1 MKIWLILLPS
11 FTILPVVYWVFAGHV
26 LDWEK
31 NVSLGVQNFEIFTF
45 LAGIAVLSVFG
56 NYIGLIISFSTFVL
70 VAFYLKGFILAVVIF
85 TVSLSQFI
93 LIEILK
99 ITIGRPRPFPLG
111 ETAFDSFPSGQAFYS
126 LVFFSVVC
134 FILNPYLSKLIY
146 KFLLISLCTL
156 FIFTIGI
163 LRIHSGEHWPTDV
176 IGSWII
182 GIFALS
188 LVALAVKRFVSRS

>member
-1 MKIWLILLPS
+1 MKIWLILIPS
-11 FTILPVVYWVFAGHV
+11 FTILPLVYWVFAGHV
-26 LDWEK
+26 FDWEE
-31 NVSLGVQNFEIFTF
+31 NVSVGVQNFEIFTF
-45 LAGIAVLSVFG
+45 LADITVFSIFG
-56 NYIGLIISFSTFVL
+56 NYVGLIISFSTLVL
-70 VAFYLKGFILAVVIF
+70 VSFYLKGLFLAAVIF

-146 KFLLISLCTL
+146 RFLLISLCTL
-156 FIFTIGI
+156 FVFTIGI

-176 IGSWII
+176 LGSWII
-182 GIFALS
+182 GVFALS